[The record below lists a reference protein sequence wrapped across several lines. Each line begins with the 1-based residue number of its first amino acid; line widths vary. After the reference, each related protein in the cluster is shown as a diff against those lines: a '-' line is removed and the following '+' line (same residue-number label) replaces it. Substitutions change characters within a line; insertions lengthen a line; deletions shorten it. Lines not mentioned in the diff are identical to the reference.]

1 MTAKRHALACAVVV
15 AAAAIATAVLGR
27 YAEPRDALAAA
38 LTHFNATELVAV
50 ALLLALRL
58 FLVLLAPAWAL
69 FVLVLWIGSRRRRAR
84 KA

>member
-1 MTAKRHALACAVVV
+1 MTAKRHALACAVAV
-15 AAAAIATAVLGR
+15 AAAAIATVVVGR
-27 YAEPRDALAAA
+27 FAEPRDVLAAA
-38 LTHFNATELVAV
+38 LAHFDATELAAA

-69 FVLVLWIGSRRRRAR
+69 FVLVLWIGSRRRQAQ